1 MRCSIPC
8 ATATSGTEAALV
20 FPGWPGLHDLVN
32 EAELLCLVR
41 RQKPV
46 ALDRVDDRLERLAG
60 VFDVDFVESRAQP
73 QDLTRLDLDVGGL
86 TLGPARGLVDHDV
99 RIRQREALA
108 LGACGEEQR
117 AHG

>member
-8 ATATSGTEAALV
+8 AAATSGAEAALV
-20 FPGWPGLHDLVN
+20 FPRRACLHDLVD

-60 VFDVDFVESRAQP
+60 VLDVDFVESRAQA

-86 TLGPARGLVDHDV
+86 TLGPARGLVE
-99 RIRQREALA
+99 I
-108 LGACGEEQR
+108 GR
-117 AHG
+117 AHV

>member
-1 MRCSIPC
+1 MRCSIRC
-8 ATATSGTEAALV
+8 AAAMSGAEAALV
-20 FPGWPGLHDLVN
+20 FPGGTSLHDLVD
-32 EAELLCLVR
+32 EAELLRLVR

-60 VFDVDFVESRAQP
+60 VLDVDFVESRAQA

-108 LGACGEEQR
+108 LRPCGA
-117 AHG
+117 